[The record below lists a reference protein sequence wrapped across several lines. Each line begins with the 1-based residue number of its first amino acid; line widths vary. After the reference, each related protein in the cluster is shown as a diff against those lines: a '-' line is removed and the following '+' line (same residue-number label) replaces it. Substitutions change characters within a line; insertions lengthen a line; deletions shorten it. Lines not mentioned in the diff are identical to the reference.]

1 MALKRKSEDE
11 CGPAVKRA
19 RWMDFEDAEG
29 IVGSLGNSTS
39 SAHSNLL
46 LNDKGDDV
54 LVLDT
59 ENPLLR
65 EVVEL
70 LNDLKL

>member
-1 MALKRKSEDE
+1 MALKRKGEDE
-11 CGPAVKRA
+11 GYPTAKRA
-19 RWMDFEDAEG
+19 KFEDEEG

-59 ENPLLR
+59 DNPLLR

>member
-1 MALKRKSEDE
+1 
-11 CGPAVKRA
+11 
-19 RWMDFEDAEG
+19 
-29 IVGSLGNSTS
+29 
-39 SAHSNLL
+39 LL
-46 LNDKGDDV
+46 LNEKGDDNDDVV

-59 ENPLLR
+59 DKHLLR